1 MIRRRI
7 KTRDIGEMLLIVG
20 IIVFSA
26 TSIAC
31 GGLAVKAETGYSVR
45 SVRALNIVNED
56 PKKDPDSYIVPAGDK
71 DIENAA
77 TEATSQETKQEQLE
91 DVKPYTE
98 EDLYILSHIICGEA
112 QGYPDELQ
120 IAVGSVFLNRV
131 KSPKYP
137 NTFKEVAFQKK
148 QYACTT
154 DGNYYREP
162 TARNIANARYLLE
175 NGSQLPEYVIFQS
188 EVKQG
193 KGTYKVINISK
204 KRKMYFC
211 Y

>member
-1 MIRRRI
+1 MIRKTKI
-7 KTRDIGEMLLIVG
+7 KEIQEAFLITG
-20 IIVFSA
+20 IIVLSA

-31 GGLAVKAETGYSVR
+31 GGLTAKAGTGYSVR
-45 SVRALNIVNED
+45 PVRALNIVNVDQE
-56 PKKDPDSYIVPAGDK
+56 KDPDSYIVPARDK
-71 DIENAA
+71 DIENVAA
-77 TEATSQETKQEQLE
+77 EATSQETKQEQSSAT
-91 DVKPYTE
+91 KCYTE
-98 EDLYILSHIICGEA
+98 EELYILSHIICGEA

-148 QYACTT
+148 QYGCIA

-162 TARNIANARYLLE
+162 TSRNIENAIYLLE
-175 NGSQLPEYVIFQS
+175 NGSQLPEHVIFQS

-193 KGTYKVINISK
+193 RGTYKVIKLSK

>member
-31 GGLAVKAETGYSVR
+31 GGLAAKAETGYSVR
-45 SVRALNIVNED
+45 PVRALNIVNVD
-56 PKKDPDSYIVPAGDK
+56 PEKDPDSYIVLLGDK

-77 TEATSQETKQEQLE
+77 AEVTSQETKQEQSSAT
-91 DVKPYTE
+91 KCYTE
-98 EDLYILSHIICGEA
+98 EELYILSHIICGEA
-112 QGYPDELQ
+112 QGYSDELQ
-120 IAVGSVFLNRV
+120 LAVGSVFLNRV
-131 KSPKYP
+131 NDPRFP
-137 NTFKEVAFQKK
+137 DTFEGVAFQKR
-148 QYACTT
+148 QYACTW
-154 DGNYYREP
+154 DGNYYRQP
-162 TARNIANARYLLE
+162 TERNIANARYLLE

-193 KGTYKVINISK
+193 KGTYKVLNISK

>member
-1 MIRRRI
+1 MIR
-7 KTRDIGEMLLIVG
+7 KTKTKEIQEAFLITG
-20 IIVFSA
+20 IIVLSA

-31 GGLAVKAETGYSVR
+31 GGLTAKAGTGYSVR
-45 SVRALNIVNED
+45 PVQALNIIDVD
-56 PKKDPDSYIVPAGDK
+56 PKKVPDSYVATVGGK
-71 DIENAA
+71 EIENVAA
-77 TEATSQETKQEQLE
+77 DENKETEEEQSE

-98 EDLYILSHIICGEA
+98 EELYILSHIICGEA

-148 QYACTT
+148 QYGCIA

-162 TARNIANARYLLE
+162 TSRNIENAIYLLE
-175 NGSQLPEYVIFQS
+175 NGSQLPEHVIFQS

-193 KGTYKVINISK
+193 RGTYKVIKLSK
-204 KRKMYFC
+204 KRRMYFC